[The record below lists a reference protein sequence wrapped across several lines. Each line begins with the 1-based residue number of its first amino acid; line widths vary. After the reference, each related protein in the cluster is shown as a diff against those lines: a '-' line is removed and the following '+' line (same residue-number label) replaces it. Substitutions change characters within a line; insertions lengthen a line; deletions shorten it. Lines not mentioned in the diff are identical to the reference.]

1 MKDKIITNQGY
12 KCNSLVEYLPSMCET
27 KSSTPSTAKK
37 KKKPNKKGNPEWIN
51 LKKSSPE
58 NKKTAALGILVF
70 FIFC

>member
-37 KKKPNKKGNPEWIN
+37 KKNQTKKG
-51 LKKSSPE
+51 
-58 NKKTAALGILVF
+58 ILNEL
-70 FIFC
+70 I